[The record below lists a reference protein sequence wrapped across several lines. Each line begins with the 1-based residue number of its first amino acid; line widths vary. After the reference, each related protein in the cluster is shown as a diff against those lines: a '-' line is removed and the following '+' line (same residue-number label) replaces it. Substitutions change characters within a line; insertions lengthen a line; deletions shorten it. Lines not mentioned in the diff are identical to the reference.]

1 MSPQRAAR
9 PHLIPRL
16 IRVLLALAGTALLI
30 AVVPPLRTRTL
41 QAIGGLLIV
50 SDPIAPADV
59 AVIVANTEGGESGD
73 LEIIDLYHDHV
84 MPRVLVLAP
93 APTGVDQ
100 ELMRRGVHREN
111 VLVRTLVQLGMPP
124 TAITTIEAGEGGTTE
139 STQALATWVA
149 SHPSRVLVVV
159 DPTHARRFRR
169 TLLRAWP
176 AHVALP
182 QIRCPRLNPFRAED
196 WWESRRTLR
205 DGLFELQKLA
215 WDYLRHPW

>member
-1 MSPQRAAR
+1 MSPQRAA
-9 PHLIPRL
+9 HLRLMPRL
-16 IRVLLALAGTALLI
+16 IRVLSVLAGTALLI

-41 QAIGGLLIV
+41 QAIGGLLIA
-50 SDPIAPADV
+50 SDPIAPADI
-59 AVIVANTEGGESGD
+59 AVLVANTESGESGE

-84 MPRVLVLAP
+84 MPRVLVLTP
-93 APTGVDQ
+93 APTAADQ
-100 ELMRRGVHREN
+100 ELRRRGIDREN

-139 STQALATWVA
+139 STEALAAWVA

-159 DPTHARRFRR
+159 NPTHARRFRR
-169 TLLRAWP
+169 TLRRAWP
-176 AHVALP
+176 AHVPLP
-182 QIRCPRLNPFRAED
+182 QVRCPRANPFRAED
-196 WWESRRTLR
+196 WWESRRTRR

>member
-9 PHLIPRL
+9 ARL
-16 IRVLLALAGTALLI
+16 IRVLLALACAALLI

-50 SDPIAPADV
+50 SDPTEPADI
-59 AVIVANTEGGESGD
+59 AVMVANTESGEAGE
-73 LEIIDLYHDHV
+73 LEIIDLYHDRV
-84 MPRVLVLAP
+84 MPRVMVLTP
-93 APTGVDQ
+93 APTKADQ
-100 ELMRRGVHREN
+100 ELMRRGVRREN

-139 STQALATWVA
+139 STEALAAWVA
-149 SHPSRVLVVV
+149 SHPSRVLVIVN
-159 DPTHARRFRR
+159 PTHARRYRR
-169 TLLRAWP
+169 ALQRVWP
-176 AHVALP
+176 AHVPVP
-182 QIRCPRLNPFRAED
+182 QIRYPRLNPFHAED